1 MEPSPRSPQEI
12 VLFAEPFV
20 AAQIEEPRLS
30 HVNLS
35 RSEHDNLESN
45 LRDRGKRP
53 FSEVPLSHFNQH
65 RLPARSCVKQRLSS
79 YQCLYNCAVPQAHE
93 DRRDAHVKGRG
104 GYAEMLRCGLAEGKT
119 SAPEVSACYFFVYQ
133 R

>member
-1 MEPSPRSPQEI
+1 MISTQKYAKS
-12 VLFAEPFV
+12 LFQLCGV
-20 AAQIEEPRLS
+20 KLT
-30 HVNLS
+30 
-35 RSEHDNLESN
+35 
-45 LRDRGKRP
+45 
-53 FSEVPLSHFNQH
+53 VPH

-79 YQCLYNCAVPQAHE
+79 YQRFYNCAVPQARE

-104 GYAEMLRCGLAEGKT
+104 GYAEMLRCGLAKGKT